1 MFTEAFQKQMNA
13 LSQHIRIQ
21 VAAHDLRPGWA
32 REREDPAE
40 NPDTQHTHMHLYTH
54 VRAHTHAC
62 THRVHTHKLMY
73 NHVCRTCLHAR
84 FTHTHTHTHTRENI
98 KGMDPTGTQAVRAD
112 PFFLIWVIYDD
123 LLFIYFWLCSI
134 LDLSSLTRNRTHTPC
149 IGRWES

>member
-40 NPDTQHTHMHLYTH
+40 NPDTQHTHMHLHTH

-62 THRVHTHKLMY
+62 THRVHTHKLVD

-84 FTHTHTHTHTRENI
+84 FTHTHTTRALNKI
-98 KGMDPTGTQAVRAD
+98 TLPPKRMSKGWPQLGHKLLGQTL
-112 PFFLIWVIYDD
+112 FF
-123 LLFIYFWLCSI
+123 
-134 LDLSSLTRNRTHTPC
+134 
-149 IGRWES
+149 